1 MKREPDNLGWA
12 AFALAM
18 LCATALLIYL
28 LYRIG
33 VGA

>member
-18 LCATALLIYL
+18 ACVLGLIVYL
-28 LYRIG
+28 MYWMG
-33 VGA
+33 TG